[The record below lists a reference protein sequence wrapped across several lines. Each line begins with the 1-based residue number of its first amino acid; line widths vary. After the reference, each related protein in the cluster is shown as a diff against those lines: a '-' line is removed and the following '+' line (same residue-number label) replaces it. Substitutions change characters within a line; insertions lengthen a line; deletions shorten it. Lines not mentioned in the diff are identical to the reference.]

1 MNREAA
7 AHEILFADYLT
18 QLDGPK
24 REIRGARQNE
34 KNLNVYDEVKLR
46 AHEPRRVADI
56 HEQLRTE

>member
-24 REIRGARQNE
+24 REIRGARG
-34 KNLNVYDEVKLR
+34 KMKK
-46 AHEPRRVADI
+46 I
-56 HEQLRTE
+56 

>member
-7 AHEILFADYLT
+7 M
-18 QLDGPK
+18 K
-24 REIRGARQNE
+24 
-34 KNLNVYDEVKLR
+34 KNLSVYDEVKLR